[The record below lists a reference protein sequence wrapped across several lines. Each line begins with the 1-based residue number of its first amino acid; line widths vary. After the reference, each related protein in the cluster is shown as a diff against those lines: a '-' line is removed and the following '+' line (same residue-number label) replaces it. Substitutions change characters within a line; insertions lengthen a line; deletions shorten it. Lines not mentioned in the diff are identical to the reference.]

1 LEHQHNEAERQRQHE
16 LAMLD
21 RQIQLEQMRQ
31 AGAAAFGPPAGAA
44 FGPPGGPA
52 FGAPPPMHVY
62 DPALR

>member
-1 LEHQHNEAERQRQHE
+1 
-16 LAMLD
+16 MLD

-31 AGAAAFGPPAGAA
+31 ACAAAFGPHAGAA

-62 DPALR
+62 DPTLLR